1 MGEVVEMV
9 SQVTDGKAIV
19 VTDVGQ
25 NQMMAARY
33 SRFRNSRSLITS
45 GGLGTMGFGLPAAI
59 GAKIAAPDRAVCVFS
74 GDGGIQM
81 TIEELGVVMQERTGV
96 KIVILNINW
105 LGNVRQWQ
113 EMFFGG
119 RYSATRMVNPD
130 YMMIAA
136 AYGIASETVEC
147 REELRG
153 AVERMFAD
161 DNARVLVV
169 HVEEEGNVMPMIP
182 PGEGVDRIMLS
193 ETQWYGE

>member
-1 MGEVVEMV
+1 
-9 SQVTDGKAIV
+9 
-19 VTDVGQ
+19 
-25 NQMMAARY
+25 
-33 SRFRNSRSLITS
+33 
-45 GGLGTMGFGLPAAI
+45 
-59 GAKIAAPDRAVCVFS
+59 
-74 GDGGIQM
+74 M

-96 KIVILNINW
+96 KIVILNNNW

-136 AYGIASETVEC
+136 AYGIAAETVER
-147 REELRG
+147 REDLRG

-161 DNARVLVV
+161 DSARILVV

-182 PGEGVDRIMLS
+182 PGERVDRIMLS
-193 ETQWYGE
+193 ETRWYGE

>member
-1 MGEVVEMV
+1 
-9 SQVTDGKAIV
+9 
-19 VTDVGQ
+19 
-25 NQMMAARY
+25 
-33 SRFRNSRSLITS
+33 
-45 GGLGTMGFGLPAAI
+45 MGFGLPAAI

-74 GDGGIQM
+74 VDGGIQM

-96 KIVILNINW
+96 KIVILNNNW

-161 DNARVLVV
+161 DNARILVV